1 MKKRKK
7 ILLVVIIFFT
17 IIGLFTGIMYFINS
31 KKTIVS
37 LKKNRSVDINSEVCN
52 LDFIDNINNGKII
65 SEKKIIDTSHLGKK
79 KIVIKIKNS
88 FGKIKIYN
96 YYVNVV
102 DEDAPVISFNDNLST
117 TVGSQIDLLKD
128 VNVSDNSNEDITV
141 TIEGE
146 YDFNKE
152 GSYELYYVA
161 KDSSGNEKKEKF
173 TLIVNKKVV
182 NNIDN
187 IKYFTTSKGF
197 YGYTKNGITYI
208 DGILVANKTYS
219 LPASY
224 NPGGLTSVTRKY
236 MNKMFA
242 DAKSIG
248 LNIYLSSGFRSYSDQ
263 KYIYNNY
270 VSYDGNEKADTYSA
284 RAGHSEHQT
293 GFAFDVNDISN
304 AFDDTP
310 EAKWLSENAWRYGF
324 ILRYPKGKTNETGY
338 MYESW
343 HFRYVGEEL
352 AKKLYNN
359 GDWITLESYFGITS
373 KYDY

>member
-1 MKKRKK
+1 
-7 ILLVVIIFFT
+7 
-17 IIGLFTGIMYFINS
+17 MYFINS

>member
-1 MKKRKK
+1 MKKKKK
-7 ILLVVIIFFT
+7 ILLVVIIFFML
-17 IIGLFTGIMYFINS
+17 IGLFTGIIYFINS

-37 LKKNRSVDINSEVCN
+37 LKKNRNVEINSEVYN

-88 FGKIKIYN
+88 FGKIKLYN

-102 DEDAPVISFNDNLST
+102 DEESPAISFNGNLST
-117 TVGSQIDLLKD
+117 TVGTSIDLLKD
-128 VNVSDNSNEDITV
+128 VSVSDNSNEDIKVTV
-141 TIEGE
+141 EGE

-161 KDSSGNEKKEKF
+161 QDSSGNEKKEKF
-173 TLIVNKKVV
+173 TLTVNKKVAY
-182 NNIDN
+182 NADN

-197 YGYTKNGITYI
+197 SGYTKNGITYI
-208 DGILVANKTYS
+208 DGILIANKTYS

-224 NPGGLTSVTRKY
+224 NPGGLTRVTREY

-270 VSYDGNEKADTYSA
+270 VSYDGKEKADTYSA

-293 GFAFDVNDISN
+293 GFAFDVNDISS
-304 AFDDTP
+304 AFNNTD
-310 EAKWLSENAWRYGF
+310 EARWLSENAWKYGF

-373 KYDY
+373 KYNY

>member
-1 MKKRKK
+1 MKKKKK

>member
-1 MKKRKK
+1 MKKKKK

-310 EAKWLSENAWRYGF
+310 EAKWLSENAWKYGF